1 MSSSSAY
8 AGASSLAVTNKNH
21 AEGRVKAIELT
32 SRVPLPLSSAASH
45 TVPIHD
51 EEMDLNRIS
60 STTSRTS
67 APTAVSELPPV
78 DRGFGAWSFLAAAF
92 MVETIVWGFPTAYGT
107 LLEAYL
113 ADPLYNSQSGATSQ
127 LALIGPLIS
136 GVMHCSS
143 PLINPMLYR
152 YPRCGRPLVWAGMML
167 CAVSLFAS
175 SYARTVPQLLALQGV
190 IYSIGGS
197 LFYAPIIFYMSQWFL
212 DRRGIANGV
221 IFAGTSVGG
230 VALPLGFP
238 PLIARF
244 GIPTSLRI
252 FAGLTL
258 VILLPFLP
266 FVKGR
271 LPETHTQVRGP
282 GPRNR
287 KEWYKEASFL
297 LLLATNMLHAF
308 GYFVPTLWLPTFA
321 SALDLS
327 ASKSS
332 LTLALLNG
340 AATFGRLAT
349 GLLSDRFEPW
359 GIAVGM
365 LALTAAAAFI
375 FWGILSHT
383 FAGLIMFSVLFG
395 IISSGWTTLWTGF
408 VRPIAKDDPNLATTL
423 FGWLLL
429 TRGVAN
435 VLSTPISTALETPG
449 TGGTSSSK
457 ITLGFQVAGGRF
469 EKMIVFTG
477 ACFVGAAVVVS
488 MGWGME
494 VRKRLRG
501 TGLEMEL

>member
-1 MSSSSAY
+1 MIKPE
-8 AGASSLAVTNKNH
+8 GK
-21 AEGRVKAIELT
+21 AEAIELT
-32 SRVPLPLSSAASH
+32 IRVPQTPFSPAVG
-45 TVPIHD
+45 TVSVPGGD
-51 EEMDLNRIS
+51 TDLGRM
-60 STTSRTS
+60 SRTTT
-67 APTAVSELPPV
+67 TASQVSVVSELPPV

-113 ADPLYNSQSGATSQ
+113 ADPQYNSQPGATSQ

-152 YPRCGRPLVWAGMML
+152 YPRCGRPLCWAGMAL

-175 SYARTVPQLLALQGV
+175 SYAKTVPQLLALQGV

-230 VALPLGFP
+230 VALPLAFP

-258 VILLPFLP
+258 AILLPFLP

-282 GPRNR
+282 EPRNR
-287 KEWYKEASFL
+287 KEWWKEASFL

-365 LALTAAAAFI
+365 LALTAAASFI
-375 FWGILSHT
+375 FWGVLSHT
-383 FAGLIMFSVLFG
+383 FPGLIMFSVLFG

-449 TGGTSSSK
+449 TTSSSGNT

-477 ACFVGAAVVVS
+477 ACFVGAVVVVS
-488 MGWGME
+488 LGWGLE

-501 TGLEMEL
+501 TGSGMEF